1 MNLHLA
7 YSRPQRTADQLGA
20 LAEDR
25 HRFLDKQV
33 LLTGEA
39 EILTKENG
47 RNCFLNSIRLLVRI
61 CPNITVALPR
71 SCTTLLHDA
80 MVLSKHI
87 AFGREL
93 DFRHEGED
101 MSQYD
106 AVLSVGSKV
115 RSDLP
120 WTTINSNGW
129 IARVTSGERE
139 LCAHCDLANPIAA
152 LGAACL
158 GVGEIF
164 KRLIRLRPERGELLN
179 GFSYSLLTYQESLDD
194 TDCGPPLPKDLPT
207 DLLAVGAGAIGN
219 GLVHLISQLPF
230 TGRIG
235 VIDLQSFEIE
245 NLGTCILIG
254 PDELEKPKAL
264 VLAEYLKNAGMD
276 AIGFPMPFEEF
287 VKKFNMQPEIVI
299 NGLDNIDVR
308 HQVQR
313 SLWPD
318 VVIDGAIGDFTCQ
331 VSRHPWPDDIACLI
345 CLFRKPDGRLA
356 EDVQSEETG
365 MSLHRLANPD
375 ALITQSDIDVAPV
388 AKQHFLRSR
397 IGRSICSVIQEAMV
411 QTISQEKQREAFA
424 PSIPFV
430 ACFSACMVMSE
441 AVAHISGWTSK
452 LEPRFQ
458 FDFLMG
464 PARGQQLPQA
474 RRPDCICGRRKNIE
488 TLRASRI
495 GSRRGLS
502 IEIPHDRGAPAPDE
516 AAGAQKTFQM
526 RAEK

>member
-1 MNLHLA
+1 MNLDLA

-25 HRFLDKQV
+25 HRFLNKSV

-39 EILTKENG
+39 DMLTNENG
-47 RNCFLNSIRLLVRI
+47 RNCFLNSVRLLVRI
-61 CPNITVALPR
+61 CPNITVAIPR
-71 SCTTLLHDA
+71 SCITLLNDA
-80 MVLSKHI
+80 TALSKHI

-93 DFRHEGED
+93 EFRDEAED

-129 IARVTSGERE
+129 MARVSSGDRE
-139 LCAHCDLANPIAA
+139 LSARSDLVNPIAA
-152 LGAACL
+152 LAAACL

-164 KRLIRLRPERGELLN
+164 KRLIRLRAERGEMLN
-179 GFSYSLLTYQESLDD
+179 GFSYSLRTFQETHTDI
-194 TDCGPPLPKDLPT
+194 DCGPPLPEGLPT
-207 DLLAVGAGAIGN
+207 DLLVVGAGAIGN

-230 TGRIG
+230 TGRIS
-235 VIDLQSFEIE
+235 VIDLQRFEIE

-254 PDELEKPKAL
+254 PDELDKPKAV
-264 VLAEYLKNAGMD
+264 VLAEYLKNAGID
-276 AIGFPMPFEEF
+276 ANGFPVPFEQF
-287 VKKFNMQPEIVI
+287 VQGFHMQSEIVI

-331 VSRHPWPDDIACLI
+331 ASRHPWPDDIACLI

-356 EDVQSEETG
+356 EDVQSEEAG
-365 MSLHRLANPD
+365 ISLSRLVDPD
-375 ALITQSDIDVAPV
+375 ALITQSDIDVAPI
-388 AKQHFLRSR
+388 AKQGFLRSR
-397 IGRSICSVIQEAMV
+397 IGRSICSVIQEVMA
-411 QTISQEKQREAFA
+411 QTISEEKQRDAFA

-430 ACFSACMVMSE
+430 ACFSASMVISE
-441 AVAHISGWTSK
+441 AVAHICGWTSK

-458 FDFLMG
+458 FDFLIG
-464 PARGQQLPQA
+464 PARGQELPQV
-474 RRPDCICGRRKNIE
+474 RRPDCICGRRKNIN
-488 TLRASRI
+488 TLRAARI
-495 GSRRGLS
+495 ATRCAVS
-502 IEIPHDRGAPAPDE
+502 IESRHDQGVPAADE
-516 AAGAQKTFQM
+516 AS
-526 RAEK
+526 RA

>member
-1 MNLHLA
+1 
-7 YSRPQRTADQLGA
+7 
-20 LAEDR
+20 
-25 HRFLDKQV
+25 V
-33 LLTGEA
+33 LTGEA
-39 EILTKENG
+39 EILTTDNG
-47 RNCFLNSIRLLVRI
+47 KNCFLNSIRLLVRV
-61 CPNITVALPR
+61 CPNITVAIPR
-71 SCTTLLHDA
+71 SCTTLLQNA

-87 AFGREL
+87 SFGREL
-93 DFRHEGED
+93 EFRHEDED

-139 LCAHCDLANPIAA
+139 LCGHCDLANPIAA

-164 KRLIRLRPERGELLN
+164 KRLIRLRPERGEVLN
-179 GFSYSLLTYQESLDD
+179 GFSYSLLTYQESRDD
-194 TDCGPPLPKDLPT
+194 TDCGPALPEDLAT
-207 DLLAVGAGAIGN
+207 DLLVVGAGAIGN

-230 TGRIG
+230 TGRIS
-235 VIDLQSFEIE
+235 VIDLQNFEIE
-245 NLGTCILIG
+245 NLGTCILVG
-254 PDELEKPKAL
+254 PDELEKPKAV
-264 VLAEYLKNAGMD
+264 VLAEYLKNAGID
-276 AIGFPMPFEEF
+276 ANGFPMPFEQF
-287 VKKFNMQPEIVI
+287 VTKFDAQPEIVI

-365 MSLHRLANPD
+365 ISVHRLANPD
-375 ALITQSDIDVAPV
+375 ALITESDIDVAPV
-388 AKQHFLRSR
+388 AKQDFLRSR
-397 IGRSICSVIQEAMV
+397 IGRSICSVIQEAMA

-424 PSIPFV
+424 PSTPFV
-430 ACFSACMVMSE
+430 ACFSACMVVSE
-441 AVAHISGWTSK
+441 VVAHISGWTSK

-458 FDFLMG
+458 FDFLVG

-488 TLRASRI
+488 MLRASRV
-495 GSRRGLS
+495 GRRGVLS
-502 IEIPHDRGAPAPDE
+502 IEIPYDRGGRAPDE
-516 AAGAQKTFQM
+516 AAGAPERLQT